1 MKKSYWIALALAVA
15 AAGWILSGQFGAL
28 EPRAIASDPMV
39 DSSASQELPN
49 VRVQRLT
56 GEIKTNELIVR
67 GHTEASRSV
76 RLKAETAGRIVEL
89 AAERGKRVK
98 EGAIIVRIA
107 MDDRAARFEEAK
119 ALVAQ
124 REIKYEGSLKL
135 QEKGFQAETK
145 VAEAGAQLEAAKAAL
160 KRIEVDI
167 DHITIRAP
175 FSGVLDAR
183 PVNIGDFVEVGSP
196 VATIVDLD
204 PVFIVGHVSERD
216 VSNIGIGSPARARL
230 ITGYEVEGYVH
241 YIANA
246 SDEQTRTFRVEV
258 EVSNPGFTVR
268 HGVTSELYLPLPVAQ
283 VTAHKVSPAVLSL
296 SDDGVVGIKSVND
309 ESVVEFHPVQIV
321 GEHPQGVWIA
331 GLPKT
336 IVVITVGQEFV
347 KAGQRVQPVFQGG
360 DGNP

>member
-258 EVSNPGFTVR
+258 EISNPGYTVR

>member
-204 PVFIVGHVSERD
+204 PVFIVGHVSEHRH
-216 VSNIGIGSPARARL
+216 R
-230 ITGYEVEGYVH
+230 
-241 YIANA
+241 
-246 SDEQTRTFRVEV
+246 Q
-258 EVSNPGFTVR
+258 PG
-268 HGVTSELYLPLPVAQ
+268 
-283 VTAHKVSPAVLSL
+283 
-296 SDDGVVGIKSVND
+296 
-309 ESVVEFHPVQIV
+309 
-321 GEHPQGVWIA
+321 
-331 GLPKT
+331 
-336 IVVITVGQEFV
+336 
-347 KAGQRVQPVFQGG
+347 
-360 DGNP
+360 